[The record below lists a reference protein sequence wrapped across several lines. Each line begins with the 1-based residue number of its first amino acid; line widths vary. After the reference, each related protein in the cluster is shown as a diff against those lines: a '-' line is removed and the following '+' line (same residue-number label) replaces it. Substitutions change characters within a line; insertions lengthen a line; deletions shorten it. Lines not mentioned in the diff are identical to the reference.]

1 MNRPANSKKQAELK
15 FHSERS
21 HNPDSLDERII
32 ALVRLMARCAAEED
46 YRNRSPDHHQD
57 KGGN

>member
-1 MNRPANSKKQAELK
+1 MDKRINKNSRFSLKK
-15 FHSERS
+15 SRDRS

-32 ALVRLMARCAAEED
+32 ALVRLMARCTAEED